1 MNQNEP
7 MTPSYSWLKK
17 VNDNVFKSEG
27 GENMRR
33 VKNLFHEVRPAV
45 IVTPWY
51 KEGRFYY
58 AMMRLFVGEDRKISD
73 EKYKVYAPQLGDPSN
88 PNTEHP
94 KDFSSRVLYVIW
106 RGRWEALEVR
116 PIVRPYVGRDGIDIS
131 GIYDS
136 ELNGIP
142 VVNMGVTNAQIAGES
157 RKENKT
163 LYFSPIWFKWIPSS
177 LDIAN
182 KKEIAIKAKTVD
194 VVTGSP
200 SIEVTYGTEF
210 IVTDVVN
217 GTPKK
222 TPISFVKGIKVT
234 DGTTKKIVTL
244 VGGIGE

>member
-17 VNDNVFKSEG
+17 VNDNVFKTEG
-27 GENMRR
+27 GEKMRR

-94 KDFSSRVLYVIW
+94 KDFSSSVLYVIW

-116 PIVRPYVGRDGIDIS
+116 PIVRPYVGGDGIDIS

-136 ELNGIP
+136 NLKGIP

-177 LDIAN
+177 LDIAS
-182 KKEIAIKAKTVD
+182 KKEIAIRAKTVD
-194 VVTGSP
+194 VVTKPPQISV
-200 SIEVTYGTEF
+200 SYGMAQFYTGNDSLGNPKYEYRPV
-210 IVTDVVN
+210 VTDVKI
-217 GTPKK
+217 TEA
-222 TPISFVKGIKVT
+222 TIEKV
-234 DGTTKKIVTL
+234 IVL
-244 VGGIGE
+244 AGGE